1 VKYLIILSVISG
13 AALLYLLSSNSV
25 NTEVFSINYYS
36 LLGLTGLLATGLLG
50 LVGFQIWRLRVKL
63 KNKVFG
69 AKLTLRLVLFFT
81 LIAVLP
87 GILVYAVSVNFL
99 SKSIE
104 SWFDV
109 RVEKALEGGLNLGRS
124 GLDNSLKELSKKTQ
138 FIALLLAE
146 KNPAQFQ
153 KALSQLIEEGA
164 AQEAALFDH
173 SGKMLAFAASDNALL
188 PDIPGDKLMQQVQE
202 KGQYSAIESMPNKA
216 MSLRVL
222 ALVNANSYS
231 GKSYILQFSQAV
243 PKQIEADAE
252 TVQSVYRDYQELT
265 LSRVGLKRLYGITLT
280 LSLLVVLLTA
290 ISAAFFIS
298 ERLGSSLEALAEG
311 TRAVAQGDFTGQ
323 HPIRSTDEL
332 GALTGLFN
340 QMTHQ
345 LADAR
350 RASEQQ
356 QREVESAKG
365 YLESVLTHLSSGVL
379 ALDDE
384 FRLRSVNTSAAHIL
398 GAPLQEMQRMSLQQI
413 AEKYSL
419 LNSFCQTITEAFAQ
433 THNSEWQ
440 RQIERLSR
448 NGTQILL
455 MRGTS
460 LPPGAEA
467 GYVVVFDDISHLLQ
481 AERQSAWGEVARRL
495 AHEIKNPLTPIQLS
509 AERLQYKLSAKL
521 DEHDAKLLQRATQTI
536 VSQVAAMK
544 NMVSDFADYARGPVL
559 KLTRLDVHRL
569 IKEVLGLYEANAVP
583 ITLTLQAGRSEING
597 DATRLRQVLHNLL
610 QNAQDALSGVPA
622 PAITLS
628 SEMVEGEIHLRVLDN
643 GAGFSE
649 NALSRVFEPYMTTKT
664 KGTGLGLAIVK
675 KIIEEH
681 GGRITVENHVNGG
694 ACVNISLPLTVMEDM
709 PTLISAMP
717 VPLSPGSDGT
727 TSQSTKPAHP
737 KGYKSEQVAGYL
749 PQAGESD
756 AVSLREFHDIEE
768 QV

>member
-1 VKYLIILSVISG
+1 MKYLIILSVIAG
-13 AALLYLLSSNSV
+13 AALLYLLSSSSV
-25 NTEVFSINYYS
+25 NTEVFSMNHYG
-36 LLGLTGLLATGLLG
+36 LLGLMGLLAAGLLG
-50 LVGFQIWRLRVKL
+50 LVGYQIWRLREKL

-81 LIAVLP
+81 LIAVVP
-87 GILVYAVSVNFL
+87 GILVYTVSVNFL

-138 FIALLLAE
+138 FIALMLSE

-153 KALSQLIEEGA
+153 NTLIQLVDEGA
-164 AQEAALFDH
+164 AQEAAVLDFD
-173 SGKMLAFAASDNALL
+173 GKVMAFAASDKALL
-188 PDIPGDKLMQQVQE
+188 PDIPSEKLMQQVREQS
-202 KGQYSAIESMPNKA
+202 QYSAIESTPDKA
-216 MSLRVL
+216 MSLRVM
-222 ALVNANSYS
+222 ARVGTNSYS
-231 GKSYILQFSQAV
+231 KSGYILQFSQAV

-252 TVQSVYRDYQELT
+252 TVQSVYRDYHELT
-265 LSRVGLKRLYGITLT
+265 LSRLGLKRLYGITLT

-323 HPIRSTDEL
+323 HPIRSSDEL

-340 QMTHQ
+340 QMTRQ

-356 QREVESAKG
+356 QREVESAKL
-365 YLESVLTHLSSGVL
+365 YLESVLTHLSSGVI

-384 FRLRSVNTSAAHIL
+384 FRLRSVNTSAAQIL
-398 GAPLQEMQRMSLQQI
+398 GAPLQELQRMPLQQI

-419 LNSFCQTITEAFAQ
+419 LNSFCQTITAGFAQ
-433 THNSEWQ
+433 NGEWQ

-460 LPPGAEA
+460 LPHGAEA

-481 AERQSAWGEVARRL
+481 AERVAAWGEVARRL
-495 AHEIKNPLTPIQLS
+495 AHEIRNPLTPIQLS
-509 AERLQYKLSAKL
+509 AERLQYKLSGKL
-521 DEHDAKLLQRATQTI
+521 DEADARLLQRATQTI
-536 VSQVAAMK
+536 VSQVGAMK

-583 ITLTLQAGRSEING
+583 ITLSLKSERSEING

-610 QNAQDALSGVPA
+610 QNAQDALHDVTGGR
-622 PAITLS
+622 ITLS
-628 SEMVEGEIHLRVLDN
+628 SEMAQGGIHLHVLDN

-681 GGRITVENHVNGG
+681 GGRISVENHANGG
-694 ACVNISLPLTVMEDM
+694 ACVNISLPLTEE
-709 PTLISAMP
+709 T
-717 VPLSPGSDGT
+717 
-727 TSQSTKPAHP
+727 
-737 KGYKSEQVAGYL
+737 QV
-749 PQAGESD
+749 
-756 AVSLREFHDIEE
+756 
-768 QV
+768 

>member
-1 VKYLIILSVISG
+1 MKYLILLSVIAG
-13 AALLYLLSSNSV
+13 GALLYLLSSSRM
-25 NTEVFSINYYS
+25 NTEVFSTNYYG
-36 LLGLTGLLATGLLG
+36 LLGLMGLLATGLLG
-50 LVGFQIWRLRVKL
+50 LVAYQIWRLRVKL

-81 LIAVLP
+81 LIAVVP

-124 GLDNSLKELSKKTQ
+124 GLDNSLKELTKKTQ
-138 FIALLLAE
+138 FIALLLSE
-146 KNPAQFQ
+146 KHPAQFQ
-153 KALSQLIEEGA
+153 NSLSQLIDEGV
-164 AQEAALFDH
+164 AQEASVFGTD
-173 SGKMLAFAASDNALL
+173 GKMLAFAASNNALL
-188 PDIPGDKLMQQVQE
+188 PEIPNEKLMRQAQE
-202 KGQYSAIESMPNKA
+202 KGQYAAIESTPNKS
-216 MSLRVL
+216 MSLRVM
-222 ALVNANSYS
+222 VRVEANSYS
-231 GKSYILQFSQAV
+231 GASYILQFSQAI
-243 PKQIEADAE
+243 PKQVETDAE

-265 LSRVGLKRLYGITLT
+265 LSRLGLKRLYGITLT
-280 LSLLVVLLTA
+280 LSLLIVLLTA

-323 HPIRSTDEL
+323 HPIRSGDEL

-340 QMTHQ
+340 QMTRQ
-345 LADAR
+345 LGDAR

-365 YLESVLTHLSSGVL
+365 YLESVLTHLSSGVI
-379 ALDDE
+379 ALDGE
-384 FRLRSVNTSAAHIL
+384 FRLRSVNTSAANIL
-398 GAPLQEMQRMSLQQI
+398 GAPLQDLQRMPLQLI

-419 LNSFCQTITEAFAQ
+419 LNSFCQTITEAFAK
-433 THNSEWQ
+433 TGNGEWQ
-440 RQIERLSR
+440 RQIERLSK

-460 LPPGAEA
+460 LPEGTVA

-481 AERQSAWGEVARRL
+481 AERQAAWGEVARRL

-509 AERLQYKLSAKL
+509 AERLQYKLSSKL
-521 DEHDAKLLQRATQTI
+521 DEADAKLLQRATQTI
-536 VSQVAAMK
+536 VSQVGAMK

-569 IKEVLGLYEANAVP
+569 IREVLGLYEANAAP
-583 ITLTLQAGRSEING
+583 ITLSLMAEQSLVNG

-610 QNAQDALSGVPA
+610 QNAQDALQDAAQPQ
-622 PAITLS
+622 ITLS
-628 SEMVEGEIHLRVLDN
+628 SESAPGEIHLRVQDN

-681 GGRITVENHVNGG
+681 GGRITVENNSAGG
-694 ACVNISLPLTVMEDM
+694 ACVNISLPLT
-709 PTLISAMP
+709 
-717 VPLSPGSDGT
+717 
-727 TSQSTKPAHP
+727 
-737 KGYKSEQVAGYL
+737 
-749 PQAGESD
+749 
-756 AVSLREFHDIEE
+756 EE
-768 QV
+768 LEG

>member
-1 VKYLIILSVISG
+1 MRYLILLSVIAG
-13 AALLYLLSSNSV
+13 TVLLYLLSSSSV
-25 NTEVFSINYYS
+25 NTEVFSVNYYS
-36 LLGLTGLLATGLLG
+36 LLALMGLLAAGLLG
-50 LVGFQIWRLRVKL
+50 LVVYQIWRLRDKL
-63 KNKVFG
+63 KKKVFG
-69 AKLTLRLVLFFT
+69 AKLTMRLVIFFT

-124 GLDNSLKELSKKTQ
+124 SLDNSLKELAKKTQ
-138 FIALLLAE
+138 FIALLLSE

-153 KALSQLIEEGA
+153 SALTQLINEGA
-164 AQEAALFDH
+164 TQEAAIFDT
-173 SGKMLAFAASDNALL
+173 GGRVLAFSSVNRALL
-188 PDIPGDKLMQQVQE
+188 PDMPSEKLMQEARV
-202 KGQYSAIESMPNKA
+202 KGQYAAIEDRPDKSL
-216 MSLRVL
+216 SLRVL
-222 ALVNANSYS
+222 ALVRSNSYS
-231 GKSYILQFSQAV
+231 RASYILQFNQSV
-243 PKQIEADAE
+243 PKQVEADAE

-265 LSRVGLKRLYGITLT
+265 LSRVGLKRLYGITLS

-290 ISAAFFIS
+290 ISVAFFLS

-323 HPIRSTDEL
+323 HPIRSSDEL

-379 ALDDE
+379 ALDGE

-398 GAPLQEMQRMSLQQI
+398 DVPLHEMQRMPLRLI

-419 LNSFCQTITEAFAQ
+419 LNTFCQAIADAFAES
-433 THNSEWQ
+433 SEWQ

-455 MRGTS
+455 MRGTR
-460 LPPGAEA
+460 LPLGTEA
-467 GYVVVFDDISHLLQ
+467 GFVVVFDDISHLLQ

-509 AERLQYKLSAKL
+509 AERLQYKLSDKL
-521 DEHDAKLLQRATQTI
+521 DENDAKLLQRATQTI
-536 VSQVAAMK
+536 VSQVSAMK
-544 NMVSDFADYARGPVL
+544 NMVNDFADYARGPVL
-559 KLTRLDVHRL
+559 KLTILDLHRL
-569 IKEVLGLYEANAVP
+569 IREVLGLYEANTIP
-583 ITLTLQAGRSEING
+583 IRLALHAEHAEING
-597 DATRLRQVLHNLL
+597 DATRLRQVFHNLL
-610 QNAQDALSGVPA
+610 QNAQDALHGVSFPQ
-622 PAITLS
+622 ITLS
-628 SEMVEGEIHLRVLDN
+628 SEVVQEEILLYVADN
-643 GAGFSE
+643 GSGFAE
-649 NALSRVFEPYMTTKT
+649 NVLSRIFEPYMTTKT

-675 KIIEEH
+675 KIVEEH
-681 GGRITVENHVNGG
+681 GGRISVENQESGG
-694 ACVNISLPLTVMEDM
+694 ARITISLPL
-709 PTLISAMP
+709 I
-717 VPLSPGSDGT
+717 
-727 TSQSTKPAHP
+727 
-737 KGYKSEQVAGYL
+737 
-749 PQAGESD
+749 
-756 AVSLREFHDIEE
+756 REG
-768 QV
+768 